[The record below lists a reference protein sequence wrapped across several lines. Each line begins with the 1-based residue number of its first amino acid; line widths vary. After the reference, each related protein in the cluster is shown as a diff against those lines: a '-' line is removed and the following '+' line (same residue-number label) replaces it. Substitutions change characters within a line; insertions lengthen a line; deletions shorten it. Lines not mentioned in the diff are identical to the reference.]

1 MTVVCA
7 TMDNA
12 YYIHGATCLATQDD
26 ATYVLRCNPVD
37 FSASLTEKSHCK
49 IILLFTDSKNVPTSL
64 ASFPRGVYKHAAR
77 HRRRQTHCARACG
90 TPPYGYGWR
99 SHMTKISAL

>member
-26 ATYVLRCNPVD
+26 ATYVPRCNPVD
-37 FSASLTEKSHCK
+37 FSASLTEKSDCK
-49 IILLFTDSKNVPTSL
+49 IILLFTDSKNVLTVQL
-64 ASFPRGVYKHAAR
+64 AFLEEFTNMQHDIVDDKHI
-77 HRRRQTHCARACG
+77 ARACG